1 MNIYI
6 LTEITKRELDA
17 NLFLACIAVKDGF
30 NVIISNHGT
39 IKFLNDK
46 KLLKEG
52 IFHTKSLVHGE
63 KKKELHESLKKNNI
77 KISSIDE
84 EAGLVLKDL
93 TTFSK
98 ARFTEDDLKVADKI
112 FCWGEDDFKTLKQL
126 FNNAQNKLLLSGSHR
141 FDMMRSEFNNYW
153 EFTKLHS
160 KQITISG
167 NFNLVNGYINQT
179 KIISELENQG
189 YFLRSDKYKDE
200 LINIIDDT
208 EKKFKEFFKMIKEII
223 HKFPDENFH
232 LRPHPLEKIETWQEH
247 FSEYKNVKISKDGN
261 INEQLVNSKILI
273 HNSCTTAF
281 HSFFYNIPT
290 ISYEP
295 IECKSNYGETANELS
310 ERTRNVEELIDAI
323 SVIKKNKYQISNKD
337 FKKNLFNQKVFRPKD
352 IYSAQII
359 VNEWKKISNFS
370 TENEINFTKIKSELF
385 KKNVIY
391 NLKKI
396 ILKIIKPFKKLYSD
410 KKFEDLDEVEISD
423 KIKKIRSILNIK
435 SEIIVKKIS
444 DRCFFIKKN
453 E

>member
-1 MNIYI
+1 M
-6 LTEITKRELDA
+6 
-17 NLFLACIAVKDGF
+17 FACIAVKDGF

-167 NFNLVNGYINQT
+167 NFNCYW
-179 KIISELENQG
+179 
-189 YFLRSDKYKDE
+189 RS
-200 LINIIDDT
+200 
-208 EKKFKEFFKMIKEII
+208 
-223 HKFPDENFH
+223 
-232 LRPHPLEKIETWQEH
+232 R
-247 FSEYKNVKISKDGN
+247 
-261 INEQLVNSKILI
+261 
-273 HNSCTTAF
+273 
-281 HSFFYNIPT
+281 
-290 ISYEP
+290 
-295 IECKSNYGETANELS
+295 LS
-310 ERTRNVEELIDAI
+310 
-323 SVIKKNKYQISNKD
+323 
-337 FKKNLFNQKVFRPKD
+337 
-352 IYSAQII
+352 SA
-359 VNEWKKISNFS
+359 E
-370 TENEINFTKIKSELF
+370 
-385 KKNVIY
+385 
-391 NLKKI
+391 
-396 ILKIIKPFKKLYSD
+396 
-410 KKFEDLDEVEISD
+410 
-423 KIKKIRSILNIK
+423 
-435 SEIIVKKIS
+435 
-444 DRCFFIKKN
+444 
-453 E
+453 